1 MWSKI
6 KKLAKKVWR
15 AAKAVVRVVVRVV
28 ITIVNNLTLG
38 LPDLVLGFLS
48 WPRKRLR
55 LHVFILS
62 DNGVDPDGGEVR
74 VPVVPVEEAQD
85 AVDNAKRIYKKLFNV
100 EVLPYSKTFIE
111 VLSDEAP
118 ADLLDYQCSLG
129 PEFGVAGEYIAKHL
143 AGWNGIPI
151 SLTFPVTVFVVRS
164 LNGTAAGCSMA
175 VLGDYVVI
183 DHKGLTQFDEIPLPH
198 EIGHTCSLWHSGTAT
213 NLMHD
218 GPPAAEHVKWFQKNL
233 LRSSRHVQYW

>member
-1 MWSKI
+1 
-6 KKLAKKVWR
+6 
-15 AAKAVVRVVVRVV
+15 
-28 ITIVNNLTLG
+28 
-38 LPDLVLGFLS
+38 LVLGFLS

-118 ADLLDYQCSLG
+118 ADLLDYQCSFGSSLG
-129 PEFGVAGEYIAKHL
+129 SEFGVVGEYIAKHL

-164 LNGTAAGCSMA
+164 LNGAAAGCSMT

-183 DHKGLTQFDEIPLPH
+183 DHKGLTQFDQIPLPH

-213 NLMHD
+213 NLMHA
-218 GPPAAEHVKWFQKNL
+218 GPPAGEHVKWFQKNL